1 MELVIKAAAA
11 LLTASAVCLLLR
23 RHNPEIALL
32 LGLVTA
38 LSVFA
43 ASLRVMDGLRDF
55 RRLVRQLIGDE
66 SETLISPVVKCL
78 AISVVTRFSAESC
91 RDSSQHAA
99 AAAVE
104 FAGSACS
111 IAAVLPL
118 LMSVLRSIGGLR

>member
-1 MELVIKAAAA
+1 MIKAAAA
-11 LLTASAVCLLLR
+11 SLMASAICLLLR
-23 RHNPEIALL
+23 RHNPEVALL
-32 LGLVTA
+32 LGFMTA
-38 LSVFA
+38 LAVFSA
-43 ASLRVMDGLRDF
+43 TLRVLDGLRDF
-55 RRLVRQLIGDE
+55 RGLIRQLIGNE
-66 SETLISPVVKCL
+66 SETLLSPVVKCL

-118 LMSVLRSIGGLR
+118 LMSVLKTIGGLR